1 MRQQDKYRVRRPWYR
16 LVLMGLLYISL
27 SGCGL
32 CSGEARSLS
41 RKPNFVIIMADDLG
55 YGDIA
60 CFGNKKISTP
70 HIDALAQQG
79 IKFTDFHSN
88 GVVCS
93 PTRAA
98 LLTGRYQQ
106 RSGVEGVVTAKSHRD
121 KGMSLKE
128 TTFAEV
134 LKPAG
139 YTTGIFGKW
148 HVGYPAKYNPI
159 HQGFAEYVGFVS
171 GNVDYHSHVDQEMF
185 LDWWK
190 GDKIDDEPGYLTDLI
205 TDYGVTFIRAHQDQ
219 PFCLYLAHGA
229 PHYPYQGRKDPAMR
243 QAGQPRTRE
252 AVPDVERRYKEMI
265 EVMDEGVGR
274 IVSTLKDLG
283 LQKDTLVFFLSDNG
297 PTGTVVRLFDSAGPL
312 RGTKGTVWEGGHRVP
327 AVASWPGHIPAGTV
341 SHQTGMGM
349 DLLVTMAS
357 LAKAPLP
364 VNHAFDGVDLS
375 PVLLGQGT
383 LAPRM
388 LFWRAGK
395 GKVARRGPWKLVV
408 QGKKTQLYNL
418 SQDIGEKTDLSQT
431 EPKAKAQLLGAL
443 EAWEADVSTGVIKV
457 SG

>member
-1 MRQQDKYRVRRPWYR
+1 MRQRSGHVKQIT
-16 LVLMGLLYISL
+16 LMLLCISL
-27 SGCGL
+27 ISSL
-32 CSGEARSLS
+32 CLAEVKPQQ

-60 CFGNKKISTP
+60 CFGNQKINTP
-70 HIDALAQQG
+70 HIDGLASRG

-106 RSGVEGVVTAKSHRD
+106 RSGIEGVVTAKSHRD
-121 KGMSLKE
+121 KGMALKE

-139 YTTGIFGKW
+139 YTTGMFGKW
-148 HVGYPAKYNPI
+148 HVGYPAKYNPV
-159 HQGFAEYVGFVS
+159 HQGFAQYVGFVS

-190 GDKIDDEPGYLTDLI
+190 GDKIDNEPGYLTDLI
-205 TDYGVTFIRAHQDQ
+205 TDYGVKFIRQHQGQ

-229 PHYPYQGRKDPAMR
+229 PHYPYQGRHDPAMR
-243 QAGQPRTRE
+243 QAGQTRSKE
-252 AVPDVERRYKEMI
+252 DIPDVERRYKEMI

-274 IVSTLKDLG
+274 IVSTLKYLG

-297 PTGTVVRLFDSAGPL
+297 PTGKVIPLFNSAGPL
-312 RGTKGTVWEGGHRVP
+312 RGSKGTVWEGGHRVP

-357 LAKAPLP
+357 LAGAPLP
-364 VNHAFDGVDLS
+364 TDRVYDGVDLS
-375 PVLLGQGT
+375 PVLLGKGT
-383 LAPRM
+383 LAPRSV
-388 LFWRAGK
+388 FWRAGK
-395 GKVARRGPWKLVV
+395 GRVARRGQWKLLV
-408 QGKKTQLYNL
+408 QGKNAQLFDL
-418 SQDIGEKTDLSQT
+418 SHDIGEKTDLSQT
-431 EPKAKAQLLGAL
+431 HPDKKAELLKALQ
-443 EAWEADVSTGVIKV
+443 AWEADVSRGVNKV